1 MNFARDKL
9 EAPVTPDG
17 AHDVGRGR
25 KATVGNI
32 CTMRI
37 FIDRFLMKLFNSKKH
52 ARDYVKYF
60 ERKLNNIYNEAGVS
74 VKVNNAWLPLKF
86 KVVDLQFHD
95 DDFCRRND
103 YSPGSRQY

>member
-1 MNFARDKL
+1 
-9 EAPVTPDG
+9 
-17 AHDVGRGR
+17 
-25 KATVGNI
+25 
-32 CTMRI
+32 MRI
-37 FIDRFLMKLFNSKKH
+37 FIDRFLMKLFNSKKL